1 MFRKASIAVALLLKA
16 SIVPAIKLQTSP
28 MLLATTEKLV
38 PTKHEFAPKG
48 MIRGGI
54 AELPNITTDPVDNF
68 GKIESLG
75 VWRDEVKNRAV
86 KGGKYKGLEKN
97 SDGIKYGFSKFFDK
111 MQDKKA

>member
-1 MFRKASIAVALLLKA
+1 MFTKASIAVVFLLNA

-28 MLLATTEKLV
+28 TLLATTEKLV

-54 AELPNITTDPVDNF
+54 AELPNITTDPVDNI

-75 VWRDEVKNRAV
+75 VWKDVKKDRAV
-86 KGGKYKGLEKN
+86 TGG
-97 SDGIKYGFSKFFDK
+97 
-111 MQDKKA
+111 